1 MVTESEIT
9 EVLRTINDP
18 EMPIS
23 IVDLGIIGSVSVAGA
38 ECPGAGTIVKIDV
51 LPTFVGCAAL
61 PMIESMIRQKLAQ
74 LPDVTSVE
82 VNFKYSPAWTVDRIS
97 PAGRESLR
105 HFGVTVPHLRT
116 ALGNEAA
123 IETLTCPFCG
133 SENVELESS
142 FGPTRCRMI
151 YHCLR
156 CKNPFEHL
164 KRLNLPV
171 C

>member
-1 MVTESEIT
+1 MVTVSDIMDA
-9 EVLRTINDP
+9 LRTINDP

-23 IVDLGIIGSVSVAGA
+23 IVDLGIIDRVSAAGPVS
-38 ECPGAGTIVKIDV
+38 PGAGTHIKVDV

-61 PMIESMIRQKLAQ
+61 PMIENMIRQKLSH
-74 LPDVTSVE
+74 LPRVGSVE

-105 HFGVTVPHLRT
+105 HFGVTVPHVR
-116 ALGNEAA
+116 AGLGNETA
-123 IETLTCPFCG
+123 EEKVTCPFCG
-133 SENVELESS
+133 CDDVELEST

>member
-1 MVTESEIT
+1 MVTESEVI
-9 EVLRTINDP
+9 EILRTINDP

-23 IVDLGIIGSVSVAGA
+23 IVDLGIIESVIVAGA
-38 ECPGAGTIVKIDV
+38 ECPGAGRQVTVDV

-61 PMIESMIRQKLAQ
+61 PMIESMIRQKLIQ
-74 LPDVTSVE
+74 TPGVTLVE

-97 PAGRESLR
+97 PAGREALR

-116 ALGNEAA
+116 ALTDEEPAKK
-123 IETLTCPFCG
+123 LTCPFCG
-133 SENVELESS
+133 SENVELQSS

>member
-1 MVTESEIT
+1 MVSESEVIA
-9 EVLRTINDP
+9 VLRTINDP

-23 IVDLGIIGSVSVAGA
+23 IMDLGIIDHVSVAGA
-38 ECPGAGTIVKIDV
+38 ESPKAGTHIKVDV

-61 PMIESMIRQKLAQ
+61 PMIESMIRQKLIQ
-74 LPDVTSVE
+74 LPGVTSVE

-97 PAGRESLR
+97 AAGREALR
-105 HFGVTVPHLRT
+105 HFGVTVPHVQSGLD
-116 ALGNEAA
+116 NETPA
-123 IETLTCPFCG
+123 EKLTCPFCG
-133 SENVELESS
+133 SENIELESS

-171 C
+171 L

>member
-1 MVTESEIT
+1 MVTESQVI

-18 EMPIS
+18 EMPIN
-23 IVDLGIIGSVSVAGA
+23 IVDLGIIDSVRVAVA
-38 ECPGAGTIVKIDV
+38 ECPGSSIKVDV

-61 PMIESMIRQKLAQ
+61 PMIESMIRQKLSH
-74 LPDVTSVE
+74 LPGVGSVE

-97 PAGRESLR
+97 AAGREALGR
-105 HFGVTVPHLRT
+105 FGVTVPHLRT
-116 ALGNEAA
+116 ALADEEAV
-123 IETLTCPFCG
+123 EKLTCPFCG
-133 SENVELESS
+133 SENVQLESS